1 MMQNKFLNNRSF
13 LRQLASGVHYTA
25 TSPGP
30 YRLLFIAIHGNE
42 SCGVEAYLKISS
54 KIPNLL
60 QDGSLEVRLGNPVAF
75 LLNQRSFNKDLNRCF
90 TVSDIPQYE
99 TKRCKTLINSL
110 QKADLFLDIHSTSAP
125 GPSFLLPSKN
135 GHSLCQQLPVNLV
148 IHGLAQKCTGTTLT
162 VVDEINTEGTVVE
175 CGQHADE
182 SAVAVAIECI
192 TNFIQSQTSNRK
204 KITAKNQTVLQCPS
218 SVVADEGFQFVK
230 PISFMQKF
238 VRNQLIAR
246 SSHKEFRCP
255 YSEAFVIMPNV
266 NPQPGEEAFYWGI
279 Q

>member
-110 QKADLFLDIHSTSAP
+110 QKSDLFLDIHSTSAWSIVSSTKQKWSVFVP
-125 GPSFLLPSKN
+125 TITCESGDSWSGSKMHRN
-135 GHSLCQQLPVNLV
+135 
-148 IHGLAQKCTGTTLT
+148 
-162 VVDEINTEGTVVE
+162 NTY
-175 CGQHADE
+175 C
-182 SAVAVAIECI
+182 
-192 TNFIQSQTSNRK
+192 N
-204 KITAKNQTVLQCPS
+204 
-218 SVVADEGFQFVK
+218 
-230 PISFMQKF
+230 
-238 VRNQLIAR
+238 
-246 SSHKEFRCP
+246 
-255 YSEAFVIMPNV
+255 
-266 NPQPGEEAFYWGI
+266 
-279 Q
+279 